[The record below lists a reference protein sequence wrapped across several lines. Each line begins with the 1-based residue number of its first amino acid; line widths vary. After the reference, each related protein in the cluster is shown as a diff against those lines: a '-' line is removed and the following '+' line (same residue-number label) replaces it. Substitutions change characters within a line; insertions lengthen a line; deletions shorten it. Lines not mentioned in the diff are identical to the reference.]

1 MEIVN
6 SQNDEADQL
15 HAQIDQLR
23 NAADQLRLE
32 AVQLRLEGDHLRYVA
47 AQFRRDR
54 YRQEQLHQAQINTIV
69 DEFRLLFP
77 EIVHSPTPSPT
88 PTPII
93 IKKVLSKEES
103 ETCVMDDDCVICLA
117 QHKMTDACTIN
128 CGHQFG
134 SACLSKWKKDTC
146 PLCRT
151 KVTETTVYIAPLDV
165 DVLAPLDV
173 GVLAPLDVDVADV
186 VVLADVAVVAVVLA

>member
-6 SQNDEADQL
+6 SQNDEAEQL

-32 AVQLRLEGDHLRYVA
+32 AVQLRLEGDQLRYVA

-77 EIVHSPTPSPT
+77 EIVTPTPTPSL
-88 PTPII
+88 TPII
-93 IKKVLSKEES
+93 IKKVLSKEEA
-103 ETCVMDDDCVICLA
+103 EAVMDDDCVICLA
-117 QHKMTDACTIN
+117 THKMTAACTSN

-134 SACLSKWKKDTC
+134 KLCLSNWKKDTC

-151 KVTETTVYIAPLDV
+151 KVTEITEFIVSEDISLF
-165 DVLAPLDV
+165 
-173 GVLAPLDVDVADV
+173 
-186 VVLADVAVVAVVLA
+186 